1 MNTIDYI
8 VVLILILGMLYGMK
22 KGFLNGI
29 VSLAG
34 IIISTIIAFVLK
46 GFLSNVYIKGLPF
59 IEFGGKF
66 KGITSLNILMYDA
79 LAFIT
84 IFLLCMSIVHIV
96 LKVTGILQKII
107 DYSVV
112 LTLPSKIL
120 GAIIG
125 LVNAFIIIF
134 ITLFVLININSTR
147 EKVYESKIGNY
158 IIGEAF
164 LVSDVTDDYYDS
176 VKVINKVLDECDS
189 NKKICNALVANTL
202 IKYNIITKE
211 DTLKLIDSHKLKN
224 ISRKEII

>member
-1 MNTIDYI
+1 M
-8 VVLILILGMLYGMK
+8 VV
-22 KGFLNGI
+22 FH
-29 VSLAG
+29 
-34 IIISTIIAFVLK
+34 
-46 GFLSNVYIKGLPF
+46 
-59 IEFGGKF
+59 
-66 KGITSLNILMYDA
+66 NILMYDA

-125 LVNAFIIIF
+125 LINAFIIIF